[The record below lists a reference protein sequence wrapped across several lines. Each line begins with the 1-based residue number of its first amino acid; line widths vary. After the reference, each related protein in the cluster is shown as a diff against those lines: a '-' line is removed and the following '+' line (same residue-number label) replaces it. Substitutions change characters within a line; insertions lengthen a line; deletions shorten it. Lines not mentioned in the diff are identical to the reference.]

1 MAERAVS
8 VFGPM
13 EIETPSSCLFDT
25 HNVIPGSRKY
35 MDIKEKLLIILMCV
49 IGLAGVCYGML
60 RHSNV
65 AFIIGVVFV
74 IGGYLVIR
82 KRLKDHIG

>member
-1 MAERAVS
+1 
-8 VFGPM
+8 
-13 EIETPSSCLFDT
+13 
-25 HNVIPGSRKY
+25 